1 MPARSDAKAGRTPTV
16 RNRRAR
22 YNYEILET
30 FECGIMLAG
39 SEVKSLREGRA
50 NLQDAYARVADH
62 EVWLHGMHVAPYQ
75 FASDELEPE
84 RPRKLLLHRREIDEL
99 TRLTAERGMTLVPL
113 QLYFKDHRVK
123 VELGVARGKRT
134 YDKRRTLAERD
145 ARRDIER
152 AMKDRRDRGPAR

>member
-1 MPARSDAKAGRTPTV
+1 MPSRSDAKPGRTPTI

-39 SEVKSLREGRA
+39 PEVKSIREGRA
-50 NLQDAYARVADH
+50 NLQDAYARVVDH
-62 EVWLHGMHVAPYQ
+62 EVWLHGMHIAPYA
-75 FASDELEPE
+75 FSRDELDPV
-84 RPRKLLLHRREIDEL
+84 RPHKLLLHRREIAEL

-113 QLYFKDHRVK
+113 QLFFKDRRVK

-145 ARRDIER
+145 AARDIER
-152 AMKDRRDRGPAR
+152 AMKDRGEVRRGR

>member
-1 MPARSDAKAGRTPTV
+1 MPPRSDAKAGRTPTV

-30 FECGIMLAG
+30 FECGIMLEG
-39 SEVKSLREGRA
+39 SEVKSLRDGKA
-50 NLQDAYARVADH
+50 SLQDSYARIRDH
-62 EVWLHGMHVAPYQ
+62 EVWLHGMHVAPYP
-75 FASDELEPE
+75 FSRDELDPV

-99 TRLTAERGMTLVPL
+99 TRQTAERGMTLVPL

-145 ARRDIER
+145 ARRDIDR
-152 AMKDRRDRGPAR
+152 AMKDRRQAGKTR

>member
-1 MPARSDAKAGRTPTV
+1 MPSRSDAKPGRTPTI

-39 SEVKSLREGRA
+39 SEVKSLREGKA
-50 NLQDAYARVADH
+50 NLQDSYARIRDH
-62 EVWLHGMHVAPYQ
+62 EVWLHGMHVAPYP
-75 FASDELEPE
+75 FARDELDPV

-99 TRLTAERGMTLVPL
+99 TRQTAERGMTLVPL

-145 ARRDIER
+145 ARRDIDR
-152 AMKDRRDRGPAR
+152 AMKDRRQVGKTR